1 MFPKAQFPPN
11 DQPQGPAMPQHF
23 TPTPHCPQEK
33 LPVAYDLVSETSLP
47 GELPADKSLPGSP
60 SHAPGQSLPFPPFRT
75 ADYLKPRQLELT
87 LSVSIRPSSRVA
99 QVAGMFDL
107 NPAEHTTR
115 HIRVTFGPVPPDWR
129 IGLIVGPSGSGK
141 STLAKALF
149 GPWLYRGHS
158 WPDDLPIIEALGPAP
173 LKQVARLLTAV
184 GLSSPPTWLRPYRL
198 LSTGEKF
205 RCDLA
210 RALLEATTPADRS
223 SAGQPVQSHLLPP
236 PNDELPLVVFDE
248 FTSVVDRTV
257 AQAVAAALARAI
269 RRGLLPCRFVAV
281 TCHYDVLPWLG
292 PDWMLDMATGSFH
305 QPKTDRPPITL
316 ELFRAKA
323 SAWTLFSPHHYL
335 SGKLSPAAQCF
346 LAAWQGRPVC
356 FCAVLPQAGRPGWRR
371 ISRLVTLP
379 EYQGL
384 GIGSAVL
391 GALADWLLQ
400 HRLRTS
406 ITTSHPAM
414 IAFLRRSP
422 HWRITRV
429 ATVGKNFR
437 RRSSLPSGR
446 RVVSAEYWPLTT
458 S

>member
-1 MFPKAQFPPN
+1 MFHANNLLPHDPPQTV
-11 DQPQGPAMPQHF
+11 DLSEEPSCGPSQA
-23 TPTPHCPQEK
+23 
-33 LPVAYDLVSETSLP
+33 A
-47 GELPADKSLPGSP
+47 ELPADGTPPPSTPQPPDQTLPL
-60 SHAPGQSLPFPPFRT
+60 APFRT
-75 ADYLKPRQLELT
+75 ADYRKPRQIELT
-87 LSVSIRPSSRVA
+87 LSVSIRPSFRVA
-99 QVAGMFDL
+99 QLAGMFDL

-115 HIRVTFGPVPPDWR
+115 HIRLTFGPVPPGWR

-149 GPWLYRGHS
+149 GPWLYRGHT
-158 WPDDLPIIEALGPAP
+158 WPDDLPIIEALGSAP
-173 LKQVARLLTAV
+173 LKQIARVLTAV
-184 GLSSPPTWLRPYRL
+184 GLSSPPTWLRPYAL

-210 RALLEATTPADRS
+210 RALLEATTVADRS
-223 SAGQPVQSHLLPP
+223 SAGQPAQPELSPP

-257 AQAVAAALARAI
+257 AQAVSAALARTI
-269 RRGLLPCRFVAV
+269 RKSVLPCRFVAV
-281 TCHYDVLPWLG
+281 TCHYDVLPWLT
-292 PDWMLDMATGSFH
+292 PDWVLDMATGTFQ

-391 GALADWLLQ
+391 GAVADWLLA

-422 HWRITRV
+422 HWRITRM
-429 ATVGKNFR
+429 ATVGRNFR
-437 RRSSLPSGR
+437 RNSSLPFGR

>member
-1 MFPKAQFPPN
+1 MSHENNLPPHYPRQTEN
-11 DQPQGPAMPQHF
+11 LSEEPSCGPSQAAEF
-23 TPTPHCPQEK
+23 
-33 LPVAYDLVSETSLP
+33 
-47 GELPADKSLPGSP
+47 PADGTPPPSTPQPPDQALPL
-60 SHAPGQSLPFPPFRT
+60 APFRT
-75 ADYLKPRQLELT
+75 ADYLKPRQIELT
-87 LSVSIRPSSRVA
+87 LSLSIRPSFRVA

-115 HIRVTFGPVPPDWR
+115 HIRLTFGPVPAGWR

-149 GPWLYRGHS
+149 GPWLYRGHT
-158 WPDDLPIIEALGPAP
+158 WPHDLPIIEALGPAP
-173 LKQVARLLTAV
+173 LKRIARVLTAV
-184 GLSSPPTWLRPYRL
+184 GLSSPPTWLRPYPL

-210 RALLEATTPADRS
+210 RALLQATPLADRS
-223 SAGQPVQSHLLPP
+223 TAAQPDQPDLAPSAD
-236 PNDELPLVVFDE
+236 DELPLVVFDE

-269 RRGLLPCRFVAV
+269 RQRVLPCRFVAV
-281 TCHYDVLPWLG
+281 TCHYDVLPWLT
-292 PDWMLDMATGSFH
+292 PDWVLDMATGTFQQH
-305 QPKTDRPPITL
+305 QADRPPITL

-391 GALADWLLQ
+391 VAVADWLLQ
-400 HRLRTS
+400 DRLRTS

-414 IAFLRRSP
+414 IAYLRRSP

-429 ATVGKNFR
+429 ATVGRNFR
-437 RRSSLPSGR
+437 RKASLPFGR